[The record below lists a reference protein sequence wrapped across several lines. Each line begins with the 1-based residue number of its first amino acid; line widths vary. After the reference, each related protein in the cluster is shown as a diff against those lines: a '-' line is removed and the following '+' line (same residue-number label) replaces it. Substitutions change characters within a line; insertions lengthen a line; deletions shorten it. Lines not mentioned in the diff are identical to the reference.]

1 MQAEP
6 SPFCREASPLDT
18 PRHCVFVTGPRG
30 AGKTRWLQ
38 LQIHDLAE
46 KQSGARCAV
55 LLAEEGRTRMEGFA
69 QDTPDVTV
77 RRLLL
82 PCICCPA
89 LADLRGALRALVA
102 AVRPDWLF
110 VEVPALAAAGLVAEF
125 DRILGWPRELVVCL
139 DRAWVTAQRERGL
152 SPFQMVLL
160 ELADRVVSN
169 PPAGGIPRGPEAR
182 LGRTDQPAATLV
194 LM

>member
-1 MQAEP
+1 M
-6 SPFCREASPLDT
+6 
-18 PRHCVFVTGPRG
+18 TGPRG

-46 KQSGARCAV
+46 RQPGTRCTV

-69 QDTPDVTV
+69 QDTPGVTV

-89 LADLRGALRALVA
+89 LTDLRGVLRALVA
-102 AVRPDWLF
+102 AVRPDWFF

-169 PPAGGIPRGPEAR
+169 PAPRGIPRGLDAPP
-182 LGRTDQPAATLV
+182 GRPDQPPPSFCRNPSSSFP
-194 LM
+194 

>member
-6 SPFCREASPLDT
+6 SPSWRETST
-18 PRHCVFVTGPRG
+18 PNTPPHCVFVTGPRR

-38 LQIHDLAE
+38 LQIHDLSE

-55 LLAEEGRTRMEGFA
+55 LLAEEGRTRMDGFA
-69 QDTPDVTV
+69 QDTPGVTV

-82 PCICCPA
+82 PCTCCPA
-89 LADLRGALRALVA
+89 LADLPGALRALVA

-110 VEVPALAAAGLVAEF
+110 VEVPALAAAGLAAEF
-125 DRILGWPRELVVCL
+125 DRVLGWPRELVVCL
-139 DRAWVTAQRERGL
+139 DRAWATARREHGL
-152 SPFQMVLL
+152 SPFQMILL

-169 PPAGGIPRGPEAR
+169 PPPRGIPRGPEAR
-182 LGRTDQPAATLV
+182 PGRPDRSAAFV
-194 LM
+194 LT